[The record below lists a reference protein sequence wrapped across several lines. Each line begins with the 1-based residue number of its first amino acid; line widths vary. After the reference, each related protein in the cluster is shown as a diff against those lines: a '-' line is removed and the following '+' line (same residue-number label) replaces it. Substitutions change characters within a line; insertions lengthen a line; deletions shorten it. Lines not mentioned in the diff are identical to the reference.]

1 MEAKTKR
8 NLIIW
13 GIVFLVLLNVSSL
26 GTIWYH
32 RYQFRHNKMSM
43 SLKDRMP
50 DKRTNRTIRHRS
62 GSPAML
68 TRELDLSDKQQQ
80 KFDSI
85 WRYYNDLRQEIE
97 KEMEANRREMGIIM
111 SKADVDTS
119 SFYAMSGLQS
129 KLMLSLDHSMVNMNL
144 ALRATLNNEQMMSFL
159 KRIEMMNKRKLKGRP
174 GETHKRKRTK

>member
-1 MEAKTKR
+1 
-8 NLIIW
+8 
-13 GIVFLVLLNVSSL
+13 
-26 GTIWYH
+26 
-32 RYQFRHNKMSM
+32 M

-85 WRYYNDLRQEIE
+85 WRHYNDLRQEIE
-97 KEMEANRREMGIIM
+97 EEMEANRREMGIIM
-111 SKADVDTS
+111 SKNDVDTS
-119 SFYAMSGLQS
+119 SFYAMSALQS

-144 ALRATLNNEQMMSFL
+144 ALRATLNNKQMMSFL
-159 KRIEMMNKRKLKGRP
+159 KRIEMMNKRKLMGRP